1 MAKVGDT
8 VYMSLFIAS
17 SLDLPGPYGR
27 ESATRAAVELRN
39 SLGRPA
45 SVAFAFASPDF
56 VPHLEEFCE
65 TLRVDGHVRDVLGC
79 TAGGRIQGAN
89 EIETGSGCSIL
100 TLACDVGEPE
110 ALDAENDSFF
120 HGRNPTLSPNAWVM
134 LANPYAFPTEEWLH
148 DLNHKFPGVPCLGG
162 LASGGEEADVE
173 VFLNGRAVD
182 AVALPVI
189 GKTTIIS
196 VVSQGCRPIGEPL
209 TVTRAEHNVIYAL
222 GGNPAYRALESAFES
237 LSDSEKS
244 HARGNLFAGLA
255 GNEYIDDFKSGDF
268 LIRNI
273 IGADPDTGAV
283 VIGGIPRIGQT
294 LQYQL
299 RDRNVADAD
308 LVRALGAA
316 PLCGSRPF
324 AALLFSCLGRGS
336 KFFGSPN
343 HDAARLFAAV
353 GEKPSAGFF
362 CNGEIGPVAGRNAIH
377 GHTAAAAIWAEKRE
391 FE

>member
-1 MAKVGDT
+1 
-8 VYMSLFIAS
+8 MSSFLAS
-17 SLDLPGPYGR
+17 SLDLPGPYCR
-27 ESATRAAVELRN
+27 DAVTRAALELRK

-56 VPHLEEFCE
+56 IPHLEEFCE
-65 TLRVDGHVRDVLGC
+65 TLRVDGHVSDVLGC
-79 TAGGRIQGAN
+79 TAGGRIHRAN
-89 EIETGSGCSIL
+89 EIENGSGCSIL
-100 TLACDVGEPE
+100 TLACDVGEPRVLE
-110 ALDAENDSFF
+110 AGNVIAS
-120 HGRNPTLSPNAWVM
+120 GTGVSPNAWVL
-134 LANPYAFPTEEWLH
+134 LANPFAFPADEWLQ
-148 DLNHKFPGVPCLGG
+148 DLNLKFPGVPCLGG
-162 LASGGEEADVE
+162 LASGGEEEAVE

-182 AVALPVI
+182 AVALPVT
-189 GKTTIIS
+189 GKTAIIP
-196 VVSQGCRPIGEPL
+196 VLSQGCRPIGEPL
-209 TVTRAEHNVIYAL
+209 TVTRAEHNVVYAL

-255 GNEYIDDFKSGDF
+255 GTEYVEDFKSGDF

-308 LVRALGAA
+308 FDRALGDA
-316 PLCGSRPF
+316 PLCGARPF

-336 KFFGSPN
+336 KFFGGPN
-343 HDAARLFAAV
+343 HDAARLSAAI
-353 GEKPSAGFF
+353 GKKPSAGFF

-377 GHTAAAAIWAEKRE
+377 GHTAAAAIWSEKRV